1 LSIPTDPVIRPT
13 LTIDSTDAVHRFRT
27 HVWRIGPRRYCDV
40 RVAVPGLPHDVNS
53 KYTMEL
59 RGLYFACGCNEGK
72 LGAALAC
79 IAAVFWILRQPG
91 ALAPL
96 DLAVGIVVTGL
107 GAIAAKFAAL
117 AAARRILGRTLLRLE
132 AEIAQATPTAA
143 YLS

>member
-1 LSIPTDPVIRPT
+1 VVRPA
-13 LTIDSTDAVHRFRT
+13 LTIDSTDAVHRFRA
-27 HVWRIGPRRYCDV
+27 HVWRIGPRRYSDV
-40 RVAVPGLPHDVNS
+40 RVAVQGLPHDVNS
-53 KYTMEL
+53 KYTMQL
-59 RGLYFACGCNEGK
+59 RGLYFACGCNEGR
-72 LGAALAC
+72 LGAVVAC
-79 IAAVFWILRQPG
+79 IASVIWIFRQPG

-132 AEIAQATPTAA
+132 AEIGQATPTAA

>member
-1 LSIPTDPVIRPT
+1 
-13 LTIDSTDAVHRFRT
+13 
-27 HVWRIGPRRYCDV
+27 
-40 RVAVPGLPHDVNS
+40 
-53 KYTMEL
+53 MEL

-132 AEIAQATPTAA
+132 AEIGQATPTAA